1 MPRTPDGVAPCAI
14 TTAAAEAPSAT
25 APSATSATAQIP
37 SRPARRIAIDPQGPI
52 LIEGPVEIVLADGTL
67 ARSDRFMVAVCMC
80 RRSRAYPWCDT
91 SHRSRERA
99 VAPTEDG
106 RPR

>member
-14 TTAAAEAPSAT
+14 TTAAAEAPTTT
-25 APSATSATAQIP
+25 APSAPSATAQIP

-67 ARSDRFMVAVCMC
+67 ARSDRFVVAVCMC

>member
-25 APSATSATAQIP
+25 APSAASATAQIP
-37 SRPARRIAIDPQGPI
+37 SRPARRIAIDRQGPI

-99 VAPTEDG
+99 VAPAEDG

>member
-1 MPRTPDGVAPCAI
+1 MPSP
-14 TTAAAEAPSAT
+14 
-25 APSATSATAQIP
+25 
-37 SRPARRIAIDPQGPI
+37 PARRIAIDPQGPI